1 MQLVCTLYSLNSLNL
16 TTSLPPHR
24 CASKV
29 NNGAQTYSRIFRQTR
44 DNNNMEGTET
54 ENYVFAGI
62 CVPLGIFYLIFSIMN
77 LLGEFLGSPGRRFI
91 YEMDEVIKIFLEN
104 PEIFL

>member
-1 MQLVCTLYSLNSLNL
+1 
-16 TTSLPPHR
+16 
-24 CASKV
+24 
-29 NNGAQTYSRIFRQTR
+29 
-44 DNNNMEGTET
+44 MEGSQT

-91 YEMDEVIKIFLEN
+91 FEMDEVIKKF
-104 PEIFL
+104 